1 MRAALRPGITEQAL
15 WSHLHQKNIELG
27 GDFIETRLLSSGPRT
42 NPWYQECADRKI
54 EAGDIVSFDTDL
66 IGPYG
71 YCADISRSWVCGE
84 GKPSDD
90 QRRLYAT
97 AYAQIQRSIEL
108 SQPGVGL
115 REFAENI
122 GTLPEEYQ
130 PLRYARIAHGVG
142 LCDEYPTAYWKEDF
156 DEHGWDDVLKS
167 NTTISVETYI
177 GAVGGREGV
186 KLEQQILITE
196 QGPEPISTYPFEE
209 DWL

>member
-1 MRAALRPGITEQAL
+1 M
-15 WSHLHQKNIELG
+15 
-27 GDFIETRLLSSGPRT
+27 
-42 NPWYQECADRKI
+42 
-54 EAGDIVSFDTDL
+54 
-66 IGPYG
+66 
-71 YCADISRSWVCGE
+71 CGE

-130 PLRYARIAHGVG
+130 PLRYTCIAHGVG
-142 LCDEYPTAYWKEDF
+142 LCDEYPTVYWKEDF
-156 DEHGWDDVLKS
+156 DEHGWDDVLKP
-167 NTTISVETYI
+167 NMTISVEAYI

-196 QGPEPISTYPFEE
+196 QGPEPISNYPFEE